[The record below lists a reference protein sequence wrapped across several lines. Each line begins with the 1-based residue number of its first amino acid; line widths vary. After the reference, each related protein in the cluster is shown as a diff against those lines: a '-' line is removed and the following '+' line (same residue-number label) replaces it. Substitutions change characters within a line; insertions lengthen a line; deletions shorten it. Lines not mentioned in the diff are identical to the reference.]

1 VTLHHGVI
9 GADLVRRCHQSGV
22 AVIAW
27 TVDDADVGRRLIEAG
42 IDAII
47 TNDPRP
53 FIAKKP

>member
-1 VTLHHGVI
+1 MTLHYSVI
-9 GADLVRRCHQSGV
+9 GADLVRSCHEREV